1 MRAIRCHTACKWVL
15 LYLERWL
22 KAPVQM
28 PDGTLMQ
35 QYPFASGVTAYRPHQ
50 KLPVNTAKEVLDV
63 DVSYPGI
70 TPAPLP
76 SYRSCLMR
84 RPPWAISIRVFME
97 HRFHE
102 RFKVAFAYRLRN
114 SVGDGGHS
122 QRALSACCRYL
133 YTQHRRRKITA

>member
-1 MRAIRCHTACKWVL
+1 MSYHGA
-15 LYLERWL
+15 
-22 KAPVQM
+22 
-28 PDGTLMQ
+28 D
-35 QYPFASGVTAYRPHQ
+35 YRSLWRSFISLHQ

-63 DVSYPGI
+63 EVSYPGI

-76 SYRSCLMR
+76 SYRSCSMR

-102 RFKVAFAYRLRN
+102 RFKVAFDYRLRN

-122 QRALSACCRYL
+122 QRSLSACFRYL